1 MVSWSGLYRPCER
14 LRTFPTELFVGAR
27 LYVHLVKISALHR
40 VAGPL
45 GWPGSEV
52 YKGHGGGF
60 PRAVPSVDSRIAKQR
75 TTEGK
80 WDPQSRNITLT
91 LP

>member
-1 MVSWSGLYRPCER
+1 MNSTTV
-14 LRTFPTELFVGAR
+14 FVGAR

-45 GWPGSEV
+45 RCPRSEV
-52 YKGHGGGF
+52 YKGHDGGF
-60 PRAVPSVDSRIAKQR
+60 PRAVHSVDSRIAKQR

-80 WDPQSRNITLT
+80 GGESDAVPDGKSK
-91 LP
+91 